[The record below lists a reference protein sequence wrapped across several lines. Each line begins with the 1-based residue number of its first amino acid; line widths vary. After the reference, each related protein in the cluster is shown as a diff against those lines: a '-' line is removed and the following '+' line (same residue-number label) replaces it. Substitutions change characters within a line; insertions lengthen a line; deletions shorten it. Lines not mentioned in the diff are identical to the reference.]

1 MEADKDKDK
10 KLFEKIET
18 FLVKNAVEIN
28 NLKTKLIEMHAKY
41 ITPLKEKGINIKKL
55 KFVKDLVENFKGGK
69 SFDYEIT
76 VFDNDEYINPDID
89 DMHLLFTI
97 VNILYLII
105 CSNKNDAEIE
115 ELNKKLDGVKFEYDD
130 TSLQKDLQSINDT
143 DVEEEKPEEKKT
155 ERKGFFNGMR
165 NMVPNVRKIFSK
177 KPSLPSTLDS
187 LSGIATGGNLTKY
200 KSTGNTVFI
209 KYKNK
214 KYKKTIYTK
223 ENKKTRY
230 CKINNEYILLS
241 KLDVM

>member
-1 MEADKDKDK
+1 MEADKDK

-18 FLVKNAVEIN
+18 FLVINAVEIN
-28 NLKTKLIEMHAKY
+28 NLKTKLIDMHAKY
-41 ITPLKEKGINIKKL
+41 IIPLKEQGIDTTNKL
-55 KFVKDLVENFKGGK
+55 KYIKGLVDNFKGK
-69 SFDYEIT
+69 SSFDYKIT
-76 VFDNDEYINPDID
+76 VFDDDEFINQDID

-105 CSNKNDAEIE
+105 CSNKTDAELE
-115 ELNKKLDGVKFEYDD
+115 KLNNKLVGVKFEYDD
-130 TSLQKDLQSINDT
+130 TQLQKELQSINDI
-143 DVEEEKPEEKKT
+143 DEEEKKPEKEGLFS
-155 ERKGFFNGMR
+155 RM
-165 NMVPNVRKIFSK
+165 RKIFSRT
-177 KPSLPSTLDS
+177 PSTPTTMDS
-187 LSGIATGGNLTKY
+187 LSGIGIGGNLTKY
-200 KSTGNTVFI
+200 KSTGDTVFI

>member
-1 MEADKDKDK
+1 MEAEKDK
-10 KLFEKIET
+10 KLFDKIET
-18 FLVKNAVEIN
+18 FLVNNAVEIN
-28 NLKTKLIEMHAKY
+28 NLKTKLIHMHEQYIIPLKDKGLNTKQLKY
-41 ITPLKEKGINIKKL
+41 I
-55 KFVKDLVENFKGGK
+55 KDLVDNFKKNK
-69 SFDYEIT
+69 SFEYKIT

-105 CSNKNDAEIE
+105 CSNKTDAELE
-115 ELNKKLDGVKFEYDD
+115 ELNKKLGGVKFEYDD
-130 TSLQKDLQSINDT
+130 TSLQKELQSINDT
-143 DVEEEKPEEKKT
+143 DVEEKKT
-155 ERKGFFNGMR
+155 ENKGFFSRVR
-165 NMVPNVRKIFSK
+165 NMVPNVKKLFSK
-177 KPSLPSTLDS
+177 TPSLPSLPGTMPDF
-187 LSGIATGGNLTKY
+187 SGIASGGNLTKY
-200 KSTGNTVFI
+200 KSTGDTVFI

>member
-1 MEADKDKDK
+1 MEADKDK

-55 KFVKDLVENFKGGK
+55 KYIMDLVENFKRGK

-76 VFDNDEYINPDID
+76 VFDNDEFINPDID

-143 DVEEEKPEEKKT
+143 DVEEEKKT

-165 NMVPNVRKIFSK
+165 NMVPNVRKLFSK
-177 KPSLPSTLDS
+177 TPSLPSTLDS